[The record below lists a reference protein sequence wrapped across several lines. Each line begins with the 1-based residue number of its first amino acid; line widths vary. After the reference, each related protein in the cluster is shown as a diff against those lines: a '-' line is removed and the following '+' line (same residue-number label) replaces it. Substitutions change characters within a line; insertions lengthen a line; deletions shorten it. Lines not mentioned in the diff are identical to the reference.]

1 MVDGED
7 RSTHRPLRPAAP
19 LDGALAESGAAPDPA
34 PRPVPRPRRPWLRS
48 ETPETPNSAGPAA
61 SASGLTGEADR
72 AATADRTDAAEP
84 SGAATEARPTST
96 TDTGAAGVTDA
107 ARATDV
113 PADATTGASATTG
126 DTATRTADAGTTA
139 AGGATA
145 DTTTTGDATAAGSGR
160 AGATG
165 TTGTTPTG
173 TSGATPASTSGATP
187 AGASGA
193 TPASTSDKSPAS
205 TTDATPTDAGAATSA
220 STGGAAAGAAT
231 VDGAAAAVS
240 GRRRRVPFAHAP
252 RLRPRQAA
260 ATAARATRAWS
271 RRPSGRLTLPGAF
284 LLILVFAMAAAG
296 AVVVPA
302 AVRAPRTVAA
312 DEGATA
318 GLPPEIRPSEVPT
331 GPSGNPSG
339 LPGGGLPT
347 YPYPSGSVPPGG
359 PVVGAVGGRPA
370 DALAGWAQQVGAKV
384 GIAPVAMQAYGYAEL
399 VLAQTNRSCALSW
412 TTLAAIGSVESNHG
426 RHGGAQL
433 GQDGRATPE
442 IIGLP
447 LDGRDGRMRIID
459 TDRGALDKDTT
470 YDRAIGPM
478 QFIPTTWAQVGVD
491 ADNDGRKDPHDLD
504 DAALAAGNY
513 LCRNGRNLSIAEDWW
528 NAILSYN
535 DVRRYAQDV
544 FDAANRYGQAS
555 RT

>member
-1 MVDGED
+1 MGDTRRVVDGED
-7 RSTHRPLRPAAP
+7 RSTLRPLRPAAP

-48 ETPETPNSAGPAA
+48 ETPDAPESAGPAA
-61 SASGLTGEADR
+61 
-72 AATADRTDAAEP
+72 AATSDLTAGADRTEPVGAAEP
-84 SGAATEARPTST
+84 SGAASEARPTST
-96 TDTGAAGVTDA
+96 
-107 ARATDV
+107 
-113 PADATTGASATTG
+113 ADATS
-126 DTATRTADAGTTA
+126 
-139 AGGATA
+139 TA
-145 DTTTTGDATAAGSGR
+145 DTPGTSDTTSTAETTTAVDATTASDSAGTSDTTPVS
-160 AGATG
+160 AEG
-165 TTGTTPTG
+165 TTSVG
-173 TSGATPASTSGATP
+173 TS
-187 AGASGA
+187 
-193 TPASTSDKSPAS
+193 
-205 TTDATPTDAGAATSA
+205 DAAV
-220 STGGAAAGAAT
+220 GAAT
-231 VDGAAAAVS
+231 VDGTAATGP
-240 GRRRRVPFAHAP
+240 GRRHRTPFAHAL

-271 RRPSGRLTLPGAF
+271 RRPSGRLTLPGVF

-296 AVVVPA
+296 AVLVPA
-302 AVRAPRTVAA
+302 AVRAPRPVAV
-312 DEGATA
+312 DEGETA
-318 GLPPEIRPSEVPT
+318 GLPPEIRPSAVPT
-331 GPSGNPSG
+331 GPSGSPSG
-339 LPGGGLPT
+339 LPGAGLPT
-347 YPYPSGSVPPGG
+347 YPYPTGSVPPGG
-359 PVVGAVGGRPA
+359 PVSGVVGGRPA

-384 GIAPVAMQAYGYAEL
+384 GIPPVAVQAYGYAEL

-426 RHGGAQL
+426 RANGAQL

-459 TDRGALDKDTT
+459 TDRGVLDKDTT

-478 QFIPTTWAQVGVD
+478 QFIPTTWAEVGVD
-491 ADNDGRKDPHDLD
+491 ADNDGVKDPHDLD

-544 FDAANRYGQAS
+544 FDTANRYGQAS